1 MDKISPIKERIL
13 QFIEYK
19 DITKKNFCD
28 VTGISYANLKG
39 KSLYSEIGGTQI
51 GDILSSYGEISSDW
65 LVTGRGN
72 MIKSYNQV
80 EANEPKKAYKEKSCP
95 ICAEKDKRIEQL
107 ERQLNRNETEID
119 RLWNIIECPPEQN
132 KTKQRSA

>member
-19 DITKKNFCD
+19 DITKKDFCD

-39 KSLYSEIGGTQI
+39 KSLFSEIGGNQI
-51 GDILSSYGEISSDW
+51 GEILSTYGEISSDW
-65 LVTGRGN
+65 LLTGNGN

-80 EANEPKKAYKEKSCP
+80 AANEPKKAYQEKGCP
-95 ICAEKDKRIEQL
+95 LCAEKDKRIQQL
-107 ERQLNRNETEID
+107 ERQLKRNENEID
-119 RLWNIIECPPEQN
+119 RLWNLIECPPDKI
-132 KTKQRSA
+132 KTKQHSA